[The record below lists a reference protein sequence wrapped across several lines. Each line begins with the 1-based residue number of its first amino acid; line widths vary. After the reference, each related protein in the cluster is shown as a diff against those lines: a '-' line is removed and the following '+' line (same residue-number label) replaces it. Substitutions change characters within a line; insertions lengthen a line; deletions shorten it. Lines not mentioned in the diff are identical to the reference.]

1 METLIN
7 MAKNNNKNKEKGE
20 DEDEVLDLIPDMI
33 EVKPIDEVIVKDQD
47 VAQPIQSP
55 NFKQNTT
62 GWKLGSNG
70 LLEANGAKMSTVGSG
85 SFTTVDGKTVSYVDG
100 IITAVV

>member
-1 METLIN
+1 MDQSTNQNEIEL
-7 MAKNNNKNKEKGE
+7 
-20 DEDEVLDLIPDMI
+20 VPDQI
-33 EVKPIDEVIVKDQD
+33 EVKTITETIVKDED

-85 SFTTVDGKTVSYVDG
+85 SFYASSDGATFNIIVSYVDG
-100 IITAVV
+100 VITTIT